1 MAMDAQYTVRIG
13 HRRDQLRMRLV
24 DASDM
29 IHLLQQ
35 ERDTELVRVV
45 ILVFLANK

>member
-13 HRRDQLRMRLV
+13 HRRDQLRMCLV

-45 ILVFLANK
+45 VLVFLANK